1 MTPLEALQEC
11 LAAEHA
17 AVYVLG
23 TAGGQV
29 STSESPTAAARI
41 RAAYI
46 AHRGRRDHLR
56 ATVSDLGGTPVA
68 SAPAYAV
75 DSGAGTTADLTRVAA
90 ETETVCAEV
99 YAQLTAHSTG
109 RTRAWAV
116 EALVDSSV
124 RLLDLGGAPTAWPGL
139 PEL

>member
-1 MTPLEALQEC
+1 MTPLEALQES

-23 TAGGQV
+23 TVGGQV
-29 STSESPTAAARI
+29 STSESPTTAALI
-41 RAAYI
+41 RAAYTT
-46 AHRGRRDHLR
+46 HRRRRDHLR
-56 ATVSDLGGTPVA
+56 ATIAELGDTPVA
-68 SAPAYAV
+68 PAPAYAV
-75 DSGAGTTADLTRVAA
+75 DSGARTTAELAGVAA
-90 ETETVCAEV
+90 ETETACAEV
-99 YAQLTAHSTG
+99 YAQLTAYSTG

-116 EALVDSSV
+116 EWLVDSSV